1 MTYID
6 YLNQFNQWL
15 ESNPLPGNAQL
26 LYFRLLNVFNRA
38 GWPKQVQVDTPRLML
53 MAGCQKDAAYRA
65 RDKLKDAGFITY
77 KKGKKGAPTAY
88 FLSDKTTKSERESE
102 RESATENA
110 THIKT
115 KTKTKK
121 KTIFSPLY
129 PPEGGTDA
137 TNKTAETNPDQ
148 PTNPTTETIETL
160 NHPDSWGFGPELTR
174 AFSDWLQY
182 KREKRQN
189 YKPTGLKA
197 LMGQVRKYAEQY
209 GEAAIADL
217 IRDCMASGWTGII
230 WDRLERQTCKSSKAS
245 SQSKAQKAGLDGAW
259 DYV

>member
-88 FLSDKTTKSERESE
+88 FLSDETTKNERESIFLSDKTTKSERESATESERESE

-115 KTKTKK
+115 KTKTKTKK
-121 KTIFSPLY
+121 KTIF
-129 PPEGGTDA
+129 PPCIPPRGGRTPQ
-137 TNKTAETNPDQ
+137 TKQQKQIPISQ
-148 PTNPTTETIETL
+148 RSQRP
-160 NHPDSWGFGPELTR
+160 
-174 AFSDWLQY
+174 
-182 KREKRQN
+182 
-189 YKPTGLKA
+189 KP
-197 LMGQVRKYAEQY
+197 
-209 GEAAIADL
+209 
-217 IRDCMASGWTGII
+217 
-230 WDRLERQTCKSSKAS
+230 SKH
-245 SQSKAQKAGLDGAW
+245 
-259 DYV
+259 